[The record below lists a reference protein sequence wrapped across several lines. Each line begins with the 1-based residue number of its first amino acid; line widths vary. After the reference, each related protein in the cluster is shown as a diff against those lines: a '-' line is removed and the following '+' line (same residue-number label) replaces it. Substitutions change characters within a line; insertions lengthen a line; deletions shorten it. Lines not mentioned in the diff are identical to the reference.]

1 MNRAIAWLKRE
12 IVEAIPAAVYFFV
25 GFQIIA
31 FTDAL
36 MLEEYGVR
44 VSTFMLATVAA
55 LVSAKVVLILDAMPV
70 VNRFTARPL
79 LVSIAWKTLLFVLL
93 VGAFKYLEHLLPLLR
108 EHKDLLVANRRL
120 FTEIEWPRVFAA
132 MIWLIVLFAG
142 FCTGRELGRVLGRE
156 RLRRIFLESRES
168 ADSCGT
174 TGDQT

>member
-1 MNRAIAWLKRE
+1 MNRAVAWLKRE

-31 FTDAL
+31 VSDAL
-36 MLEEYGVR
+36 MLEEYGIR

-55 LVSAKVVLILDAMPV
+55 LVAAKVVLILDAMPF
-70 VNRFTARPL
+70 VNRFASAPL
-79 LVSIAWKTLLFVLL
+79 LVSIVWKTLLFLLL

-108 EHKDLLVANRRL
+108 EHRDLLVANRRL

-132 MIWLIVLFAG
+132 TIWLIVLFAG

-156 RLRRIFLESRES
+156 RLRRIFLESRQS
-168 ADSCGT
+168 VGSGRA
-174 TGDQT
+174 GDQT

>member
-1 MNRAIAWLKRE
+1 MNRAVAWLKHE

-55 LVSAKVVLILDAMPV
+55 LVSAKVVLILDAMPI
-70 VNRFTARPL
+70 VNRFAARAL
-79 LVSIAWKTLLFVLL
+79 VVSIAWKTLLFLLL
-93 VGAFKYLEHLLPLLR
+93 VAAFKYLEHLLPPLR
-108 EHKDLLVANRRL
+108 EHKDLLVANRSL

-132 MIWLIVLFAG
+132 TIWLIVLFAG

-156 RLRRIFLESRES
+156 QLRRIFLESRQS
-168 ADSCGT
+168 VGPGR